1 MKTPSHTPSYFAE
14 NNKSIMPFM
23 VDEECLVRPDESL
36 RESAGYLRGM
46 MAQAQRAHAEPI
58 ISVPQRSGF
67 PFGAGQEQPVATV
80 RIPAK
85 LVSFLLEAAEKLSQ
99 GRAIALVTLD
109 SMLTTHQAARLLG
122 VSRPHLIKLLEEGK
136 IPYNKVG
143 SHRRI
148 LLEDVLRY
156 REKRGDERQGA
167 LDEMTRK
174 MQEEGVDY
182 MGKGFVPPEQ
192 DED

>member
-1 MKTPSHTPSYFAE
+1 
-14 NNKSIMPFM
+14 MPFV
-23 VDEECLVRPDESL
+23 VDEECLVRPDEGL

-58 ISVPQRSGF
+58 ISVPQRSGA

-99 GRAIALVTLD
+99 GRAIALVTFD

-136 IPYNKVG
+136 LPYSKVG

-174 MQEEGVDY
+174 MQQEGVDY
-182 MGKGFVPPEQ
+182 MGNGFVPPEQ

>member
-1 MKTPSHTPSYFAE
+1 
-14 NNKSIMPFM
+14 MPFM

-58 ISVPQRSGF
+58 ISVPQQSVSSLT
-67 PFGAGQEQPVATV
+67 AGQEQSVATV
-80 RIPAK
+80 RVPAK
-85 LVSFLLEAAEKLSQ
+85 LVSFLLEVSEKLSQ
-99 GRAIALVTLD
+99 GRAIALVTFD

-122 VSRPHLIKLLEEGK
+122 VSRPHLIKLLGEGK
-136 IPYNKVG
+136 IPYSRVG

-156 REKRGDERQGA
+156 RQKRGGERQKV

-182 MGKGFVPPEQ
+182 MGSGFVLPEP
-192 DED
+192 DEG

>member
-1 MKTPSHTPSYFAE
+1 
-14 NNKSIMPFM
+14 MPFR
-23 VDEECLVRPDESL
+23 VDEGCLVRPDESL

-58 ISVPQRSGF
+58 ISVPQRAGF
-67 PFGAGQEQPVATV
+67 PCGAGQEPPVATV

-99 GRAIALVTLD
+99 GRAIALATFD
-109 SMLTTHQAARLLG
+109 SILTTHQAARLLG
-122 VSRPHLIKLLEEGK
+122 VSRLHLIKLLEEGK
-136 IPYNKVG
+136 IPYSKVG

-156 REKRGDERQGA
+156 RKNRGDERQGA
-167 LDEMTRK
+167 LDQMTRR
-174 MQEEGVDY
+174 MQEEGIDY
-182 MGKGFVPPEQ
+182 MGNGFVPPEQ
-192 DED
+192 DAD

>member
-1 MKTPSHTPSYFAE
+1 
-14 NNKSIMPFM
+14 MPFM
-23 VDEECLVRPDESL
+23 VDKECLVRPDESL

-58 ISVPQRSGF
+58 ISVPQRPGS
-67 PFGAGQEQPVATV
+67 PFNAAQEQPVATV
-80 RIPAK
+80 RVPAK

-99 GRAIALVTLD
+99 GRAIALVTFD

-136 IPYNKVG
+136 IPYSKVG

-148 LLEDVLRY
+148 LLEDVLHY

-174 MQEEGVDY
+174 LQEEGIDY
-182 MGKGFVPPEQ
+182 IGSRFIPPEQ
-192 DED
+192 NED